1 MRTSPEQIEEYVQ
14 TSETA
19 MDLLHALEVI
29 QLESVHRNEWAM
41 PFRLKPHEL
50 AILRDT
56 YQRLAKLRAW
66 LRQQA
71 EEELE
76 CQNSPAP

>member
-14 TSETA
+14 TCETG

-29 QLESVHRNEWAM
+29 QLEALQRNEWSL
-41 PFRLKPHEL
+41 PIRLKPHEV

-71 EEELE
+71 EEG
-76 CQNSPAP
+76 AP